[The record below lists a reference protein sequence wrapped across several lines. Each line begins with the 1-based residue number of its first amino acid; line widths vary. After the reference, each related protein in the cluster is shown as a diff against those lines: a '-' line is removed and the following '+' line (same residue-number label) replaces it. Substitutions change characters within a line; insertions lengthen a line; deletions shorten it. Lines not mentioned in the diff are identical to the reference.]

1 MSFLVR
7 ATMISLTRNLTYLPL
22 TPDLSQQHRFSSARS
37 SSDALNRNPK
47 TKSLT
52 FSADISHG
60 LRDAMPG
67 PRRYRLKL
75 TSVCSGQSSRKE
87 AVASIVGSAK
97 AHTISPSL
105 VISPSLLDPFAVTLK
120 ECS

>member
-7 ATMISLTRNLTYLPL
+7 ATMISLTRNLTYLL

-37 SSDALNRNPK
+37 SSDALNRNK

-75 TSVCSGQSSRKE
+75 TMSVPANSRAERLLRRPSSDRRRL
-87 AVASIVGSAK
+87 APYRR
-97 AHTISPSL
+97 PS
-105 VISPSLLDPFAVTLK
+105 
-120 ECS
+120 